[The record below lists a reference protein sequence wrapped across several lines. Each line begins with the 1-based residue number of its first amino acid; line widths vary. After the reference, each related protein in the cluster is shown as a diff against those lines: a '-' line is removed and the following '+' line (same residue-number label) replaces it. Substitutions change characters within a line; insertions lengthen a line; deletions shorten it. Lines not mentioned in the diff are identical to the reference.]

1 MEYLG
6 DILGI
11 SLSERTSGVPP
22 FIFTY
27 SLGRL
32 VFDFETSPE
41 CTGNVPGGIRKEH
54 LSATSGLHTGEKLP
68 RGH

>member
-1 MEYLG
+1 MVWTLIVYLVV
-6 DILGI
+6 ITI
-11 SLSERTSGVPP
+11 
-22 FIFTY
+22 
-27 SLGRL
+27 SLGRF